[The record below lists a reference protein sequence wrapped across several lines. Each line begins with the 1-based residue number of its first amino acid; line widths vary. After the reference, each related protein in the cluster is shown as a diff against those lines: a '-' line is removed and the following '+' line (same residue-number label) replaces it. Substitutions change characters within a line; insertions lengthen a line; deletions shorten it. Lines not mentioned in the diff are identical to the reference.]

1 MFRKIF
7 QYKSKLLGRWSL
19 LGRKE
24 SNWKTDMAN
33 TDHCG
38 VCAIQELKRYPIQT
52 VCESEINTLEYYSVL
67 AEMGTTSVVQNLQLK

>member
-1 MFRKIF
+1 MFRKLF
-7 QYKSKLLGRWSL
+7 QIESKRLGRWTR

-38 VCAIQELKRYPIQT
+38 ICAIQELKQYPTQT
-52 VCESEINTLEYYSVL
+52 VSEIDTLEYYLVM
-67 AEMGTTSVVQNLQLK
+67 AEMGTTSNVENLQLK